1 MSEEERACGAVGRA
15 GVFESNQFMD
25 RGKHT
30 REKNACFLQAVGVH
44 KDARKV
50 RERWKTM
57 RKIGCATR
65 IDGVEDV
72 STMGVR
78 GGRDAL

>member
-1 MSEEERACGAVGRA
+1 M
-15 GVFESNQFMD
+15 
-25 RGKHT
+25 
-30 REKNACFLQAVGVH
+30 H
-44 KDARKV
+44 KDAREV
-50 RERWKTM
+50 RKRWKTM

-72 STMGVR
+72 SSMGVR